1 VNLQSAELSSWPSS
15 FWSSL
20 IVFKSC
26 TDKGQTLKN
35 IGRTVETYPRTQI
48 GDVVSCPE
56 TFSITGHVLPMEWIG
71 LQWGGAASLV
81 HTKKSARL
89 YWLLM
94 CHIMTP
100 GKDMGGDVEIG
111 R

>member
-1 VNLQSAELSSWPSS
+1 
-15 FWSSL
+15 
-20 IVFKSC
+20 
-26 TDKGQTLKN
+26 
-35 IGRTVETYPRTQI
+35 
-48 GDVVSCPE
+48 
-56 TFSITGHVLPMEWIG
+56 MEWIG

-100 GKDMGGDVEIG
+100 GKDMGEDVEIG

>member
-1 VNLQSAELSSWPSS
+1 
-15 FWSSL
+15 
-20 IVFKSC
+20 
-26 TDKGQTLKN
+26 
-35 IGRTVETYPRTQI
+35 
-48 GDVVSCPE
+48 
-56 TFSITGHVLPMEWIG
+56 MEWIG

-81 HTKKSARL
+81 LTKKSARL

-100 GKDMGGDVEIG
+100 GKDMGEDVEIG